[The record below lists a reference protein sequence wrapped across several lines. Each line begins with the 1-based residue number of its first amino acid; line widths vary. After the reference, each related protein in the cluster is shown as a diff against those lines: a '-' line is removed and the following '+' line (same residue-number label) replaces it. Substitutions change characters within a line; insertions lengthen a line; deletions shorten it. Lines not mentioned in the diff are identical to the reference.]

1 MSFQSSAFNEV
12 NDWLPNILKS
22 NLFFAVCEEPK
33 PKVATLVSNPIQCLN
48 RELKS
53 SNALRGD
60 FWVFYNYIP
69 AKGKYT
75 PNERDN
81 KIKQL
86 QISSNFIIST

>member
-1 MSFQSSAFNEV
+1 MFIIAVPICKEQKPIV
-12 NDWLPNILKS
+12 PNIG
-22 NLFFAVCEEPK
+22 F
-33 PKVATLVSNPIQCLN
+33 NPIQCFN
-48 RELKS
+48 RELKL
-53 SNALRGD
+53 SNELRGD